1 MKVALLG
8 YGKMGKTIEKILLD
22 RGHQVVL
29 IIDKDN
35 LADLQTSTLSK
46 AEVAIEFTNPESAIS
61 NLTAC
66 FEAGVPV
73 VCGTTGWL
81 QEKAYI
87 EKVCK
92 EFNGGFIYASNF
104 SIGVN
109 IFFEINKLLAK
120 LIANHPSYDVKITE
134 IHHTAK
140 VDAPSGT
147 AITLAEQVLAQLP
160 HKNKW
165 INDAKGSANEIA
177 IESIRTDPAPG
188 THSVSYTSAIDD
200 IEIKHTAHTREG
212 FALGAVLAAEFLAG
226 KQGIYTMREVLGL

>member
-8 YGKMGKTIEKILLD
+8 YGKMGKTIEKILID
-22 RGHQVVL
+22 RGHRVVL

-35 LADLQTSTLSK
+35 LADLQTTTLSM
-46 AEVAIEFTNPESAIS
+46 ADVAIEFTNPESAIG
-61 NLTAC
+61 NLTTC

-81 QEKAYI
+81 LEKAYV

-109 IFFEINKLLAK
+109 IFFEVNKLLAK

-160 HKNKW
+160 HKTKW
-165 INDAKGSANEIA
+165 INDVKASANEIA

-188 THSVSYTSAIDD
+188 THTVAYTSTIDD
-200 IEIKHTAHTREG
+200 IEIKHTAHSREG

-226 KQGIYTMREVLGL
+226 KQGVYTMREVLGM

>member
-8 YGKMGKTIEKILLD
+8 YGKMGKTIERILTD

-35 LADLQTSTLSK
+35 LSDLTTEALSK
-46 AEVAIEFTNPESAIS
+46 ADVAIEFTNPESAIN
-61 NLTAC
+61 NLSKC

-81 QEKAYI
+81 QEKAYV

-109 IFFEINKLLAK
+109 IFFEVNKLLAK
-120 LIANHPSYDVKITE
+120 LIANHPSYDVKLTE
-134 IHHTAK
+134 VHHTAK
-140 VDAPSGT
+140 LDAPSGT
-147 AITLAEQVLAQLP
+147 AISLAEQVLAQLP

-165 INDAKGSANEIA
+165 VNELNAAANEIS
-177 IESIRTDPAPG
+177 IESIREDPAPG
-188 THSVSYTSAIDD
+188 THTVTYTSAIDD

-212 FALGAVLAAEFLAG
+212 FALGAVLASEFLAG
-226 KQGIYTMREVLGL
+226 KQGIYTMREVLGM

>member
-8 YGKMGKTIEKILLD
+8 YGKMGKTIEKILID
-22 RGHQVVL
+22 RGHQVVF

-35 LADLQTSTLSK
+35 LGDLQTATLSQ
-46 AEVAIEFTNPESAIS
+46 ADVAIEFTNPESAIG
-61 NLTAC
+61 NLTTC

-81 QEKAYI
+81 QEKAYV

-109 IFFEINKLLAK
+109 IFFEVNKLLAK

-147 AITLAEQVLAQLP
+147 AIKLTKKIMAQIS
-160 HKNKW
+160 KEKTA
-165 INDAKGSANEIA
+165 INS
-177 IESIRTDPAPG
+177 
-188 THSVSYTSAIDD
+188 
-200 IEIKHTAHTREG
+200 
-212 FALGAVLAAEFLAG
+212 
-226 KQGIYTMREVLGL
+226 